1 MDNNE
6 QFEKVEIFDTPQELA
21 ASMQA
26 DAQQTETTTTE
37 EPPQQES
44 QPVEETSTPE
54 VTQEATPESEPQV
67 ESTQEQTSEPV
78 QEEESK
84 YQATTDDLIDY
95 QASTDNNDNT
105 TQQYSDNDI
114 ESAVFNYVSER
125 LGREVKSFDEFSQ
138 PQNAMDERIQKI
150 AEFVQNTGRA
160 PEDWFKYQSLN
171 PSEMDDLTAVR
182 IKYSQD
188 YPDLNFNEINTLISA
203 KYKMNPDEFSEDD
216 IKVSALQLKID
227 GTDARKNIEE
237 IRNTYAAPIQ
247 KETSTQPK
255 ESYFTQDWMN
265 NMQRETSS
273 FEGLE
278 FDLGNGKNF
287 NFGVGENYRKTLV
300 DSHQNAENYLDR
312 YKDTNGNWD
321 YDTFNSHQTLIDN
334 IDNIVASAYRQGM
347 GDGQRGLVDKAA
359 NVSTN
364 TPSQNSAQNNNNSLV
379 EQVRNIMGSNSNKM
393 TFNI

>member
-1 MDNNE
+1 MDE
-6 QFEKVEIFDTPQELA
+6 QFEKAEIFDTPEQLA

-26 DAQQTETTTTE
+26 DAQPTQEA
-37 EPPQQES
+37 PQEES
-44 QPVEETSTPE
+44 QPV
-54 VTQEATPESEPQV
+54 SEPV
-67 ESTQEQTSEPV
+67 QEQTEQVETVQEQTNEPV
-78 QEEESK
+78 QEEEFQ
-84 YQATTDDLIDY
+84 YQATTDDNIEQ
-95 QASTDNNDNT
+95 QASTDNDNT
-105 TQQYSDNDI
+105 TQQYSDDDI

-138 PQNAMDERIQKI
+138 PQSAIDDRVQKI

-188 YPDLNFNEINTLISA
+188 YPDLNFNPTHTLIGA
-203 KYKMNPDEFSEDD
+203 KYKMHPDESSEDE

-237 IRNTYAAPIQ
+237 IRNTYAAPVQ
-247 KETSTQPK
+247 QRTSEQE
-255 ESYFTQDWMN
+255 ESYFTEDWAQ

-300 DSHQNAENYLDR
+300 SNHQNAENYLDR
-312 YKDTNGNWD
+312 YVDSNGNWD

-334 IDNIVASAYRQGM
+334 IDNIVSSAYRQGM

-364 TPSQNSAQNNNNSLV
+364 TPSQNSAQNNNNSLA
-379 EQVRNIMGSNSNKM
+379 EQVKNIMGSNSNKM

>member
-1 MDNNE
+1 MEEE
-6 QFEKVEIFDTPQELA
+6 QFEKVEIFDTPEQLA

-26 DAQQTETTTTE
+26 DAQPTQEA
-37 EPPQQES
+37 PQQES
-44 QPVEETSTPE
+44 QPVSEQP
-54 VTQEATPESEPQV
+54 VTEQV
-67 ESTQEQTSEPV
+67 EQGASTQAEPVQEQTSEPV
-78 QEEESK
+78 QQEESI

-95 QASTDNNDNT
+95 EASKDNNDNT

-138 PQNAMDERIQKI
+138 PQSAMDERIQKI
-150 AEFVQNTGRA
+150 AEFVQNTGRG

-188 YPDLNFNEINTLISA
+188 YPQLNFNEINTLVGA
-203 KYKMNPDEFSEDD
+203 KYKTNADEFSEDD

-227 GTDARKNIEE
+227 ATDARKNIEE
-237 IRNTYAAPIQ
+237 IRNTYAAPMQ
-247 KETSTQPK
+247 KEASEQQV
-255 ESYFTQDWMN
+255 ESYFTEDWAQ
-265 NMQRETSS
+265 NMHKETSS

-300 DSHQNAENYLDR
+300 NNHQNAESYLDR

-334 IDNIVASAYRQGM
+334 IDNIVSSAYRQGM

-364 TPSQNSAQNNNNSLV
+364 TPSQNTAQNNTNSLA
-379 EQVRNIMGSNSNKM
+379 EQVKNIMGSNSNKM

>member
-1 MDNNE
+1 MEE
-6 QFEKVEIFDTPQELA
+6 QFEKAEIFDTPEQLA

-26 DAQQTETTTTE
+26 DAQPTQEA
-37 EPPQQES
+37 PQEES
-44 QPVEETSTPE
+44 QPVSEPVQEQTE
-54 VTQEATPESEPQV
+54 QEAPPQV
-67 ESTQEQTSEPV
+67 EPVQEQTNEPV
-78 QEEESK
+78 QEEEFQ
-84 YQATTDDLIDY
+84 YQATTDDNIEQ
-95 QASTDNNDNT
+95 QASTDNDNT
-105 TQQYSDNDI
+105 TQQYSDDDI

-125 LGREVKSFDEFSQ
+125 LGREVNSFDEFSQ
-138 PQNAMDERIQKI
+138 PQSAIDDRVQKI

-188 YPDLNFNEINTLISA
+188 YPDLNFNEINTLIGA
-203 KYKMNPDEFSEDD
+203 KYKMNPDEFSEDE

-237 IRNTYAAPIQ
+237 IRNTYAAPVQ
-247 KETSTQPK
+247 QRTSEQE
-255 ESYFTQDWMN
+255 ESYFTEDWAQ

-300 DSHQNAENYLDR
+300 SNHQNAENYLDR
-312 YKDTNGNWD
+312 YVDSNGNWD

-334 IDNIVASAYRQGM
+334 IDNIVSSAYRQGM
-347 GDGQRGLVDKAA
+347 GDGQRGLVNKAA

-364 TPSQNSAQNNNNSLV
+364 TPSQNSAQNNTNSLA

>member
-1 MDNNE
+1 MEE
-6 QFEKVEIFDTPQELA
+6 QFEKAEIFDTPEQLA

-26 DAQQTETTTTE
+26 DAQPTQEA
-37 EPPQQES
+37 PQEES
-44 QPVEETSTPE
+44 QPVSEPVQEQTE
-54 VTQEATPESEPQV
+54 QEAPPQV
-67 ESTQEQTSEPV
+67 EPVQEQTNEPV
-78 QEEESK
+78 QEEEFQ
-84 YQATTDDLIDY
+84 YQATTDDNIEQ
-95 QASTDNNDNT
+95 QASTDNDNT
-105 TQQYSDNDI
+105 TQQYSDDDI

-138 PQNAMDERIQKI
+138 PQSAIDDRVQKI

-188 YPDLNFNEINTLISA
+188 YPDLNFNEINTLIGA
-203 KYKMNPDEFSEDD
+203 KYKMNPDEFSEDE

-237 IRNTYAAPIQ
+237 IRNTYAAPVQ
-247 KETSTQPK
+247 QRTSEQE
-255 ESYFTQDWMN
+255 ESYFTEDWAQ

-300 DSHQNAENYLDR
+300 SNHQNAENYLDR
-312 YKDTNGNWD
+312 YVDSNGNWD

-334 IDNIVASAYRQGM
+334 IDNIVSSAYRQGM
-347 GDGQRGLVDKAA
+347 GDGQRGLVNKAA

-364 TPSQNSAQNNNNSLV
+364 TPSQNSAQNNTNSLA

>member
-1 MDNNE
+1 MDE
-6 QFEKVEIFDTPQELA
+6 QFEKAEIFDTPEQLA

-26 DAQQTETTTTE
+26 DAQPTQEA
-37 EPPQQES
+37 PQEES
-44 QPVEETSTPE
+44 QPVSEPVQEQTE
-54 VTQEATPESEPQV
+54 QEAPPQV
-67 ESTQEQTSEPV
+67 EPVQEQTNEPV
-78 QEEESK
+78 QEEEFQ
-84 YQATTDDLIDY
+84 YQATTDDNIEQ
-95 QASTDNNDNT
+95 QASTDNDNT
-105 TQQYSDNDI
+105 TQQYSDDDI

-138 PQNAMDERIQKI
+138 PQSAIDDRVQKI

-188 YPDLNFNEINTLISA
+188 YPDLNFNEINTLIGA
-203 KYKMNPDEFSEDD
+203 KYKMNPDEFSEDE

-237 IRNTYAAPIQ
+237 IRNTYAAPVQ
-247 KETSTQPK
+247 QRTSEQE
-255 ESYFTQDWMN
+255 ESYFTEDWAQ

-300 DSHQNAENYLDR
+300 SNHQNAENYLDR
-312 YKDTNGNWD
+312 YVDSNGNWD

-334 IDNIVASAYRQGM
+334 IDNIVSSAYRQGM
-347 GDGQRGLVDKAA
+347 GDGQRGLVNKAA

-364 TPSQNSAQNNNNSLV
+364 TPSQNSAQNNTNSLA

>member
-1 MDNNE
+1 MEE
-6 QFEKVEIFDTPQELA
+6 QFEKVEIFDTPEQLA

-26 DAQQTETTTTE
+26 DAQQTTTTE
-37 EPPQQES
+37 EAPQQES

-54 VTQEATPESEPQV
+54 VAQQSEPQV
-67 ESTQEQTSEPV
+67 ETVQEQTTEPEQP
-78 QEEESK
+78 QEIE
-84 YQATTDDLIDY
+84 YQATTDDQIEY
-95 QASTDNNDNT
+95 QTTTDNNDNR
-105 TQQYSDNDI
+105 TQQYSDDDI

-125 LGREVKSFDEFSQ
+125 LGREVKSFEDFSQ
-138 PQNAMDERIQKI
+138 PQNALDERIQKI
-150 AEFVQNTGRA
+150 AEFVENTGRN

-188 YPDLNFNEINTLISA
+188 YPDLNFNEINTLIGA
-203 KYKMNPDEFSEDD
+203 KYKMNPDEYSEDE
-216 IKVSALQLKID
+216 IRVSALQLKID

-237 IRNTYAAPIQ
+237 IRNTYAAPA
-247 KETSTQPK
+247 KVESSEQPQ
-255 ESYFTQDWMN
+255 ESYFNQDWMN
-265 NMQRETSS
+265 NMQRETQD

-287 NFGVGENYRKTLV
+287 NFGVGEEYRNKLMN
-300 DSHQNAENYLDR
+300 QNQNVEGYLDR
-312 YKDTNGNWD
+312 YRDPNGNWD

-359 NVSTN
+359 NVSSG
-364 TPSQNSAQNNNNSLV
+364 TPSQAPNQNTNSSLA
-379 EQVRNIMGSNSNKM
+379 EQVKSIMGANSNKM

>member
-1 MDNNE
+1 MEE
-6 QFEKVEIFDTPQELA
+6 QFEKAEIFDTPEQLA

-26 DAQQTETTTTE
+26 DAQPTQEA
-37 EPPQQES
+37 PQEES
-44 QPVEETSTPE
+44 QPVSEPVQEQTE
-54 VTQEATPESEPQV
+54 QEAPPQV
-67 ESTQEQTSEPV
+67 EPVQEQTNEPV
-78 QEEESK
+78 QEEEFQ
-84 YQATTDDLIDY
+84 YQATTDDNIEQ
-95 QASTDNNDNT
+95 QASTDNDNT
-105 TQQYSDNDI
+105 TQQYSDDDI

-138 PQNAMDERIQKI
+138 PQSAIDDRVQKI

-188 YPDLNFNEINTLISA
+188 YPDLNFNEINTLIGA
-203 KYKMNPDEFSEDD
+203 KYKMNPDEFSEDE

-237 IRNTYAAPIQ
+237 IRNTYAAPVQ
-247 KETSTQPK
+247 QRTSEQE
-255 ESYFTQDWMN
+255 ESYFTEDWAQ

-300 DSHQNAENYLDR
+300 SNHQNAENYLDR
-312 YKDTNGNWD
+312 YVDSNGNWD

-364 TPSQNSAQNNNNSLV
+364 TPSQNSAQNNNNSLA
-379 EQVRNIMGSNSNKM
+379 EQVKNIMGANSNKM

>member
-1 MDNNE
+1 MEE
-6 QFEKVEIFDTPQELA
+6 QFEKAEIFDTPEQLA

-26 DAQQTETTTTE
+26 DAQPTQEA
-37 EPPQQES
+37 PQEES
-44 QPVEETSTPE
+44 QPV
-54 VTQEATPESEPQV
+54 SEPV
-67 ESTQEQTSEPV
+67 QEQTEQVETVQEQTNEPV
-78 QEEESK
+78 QEEEFQ
-84 YQATTDDLIDY
+84 YQATTDDNIEQ
-95 QASTDNNDNT
+95 QASTDNDNT

-138 PQNAMDERIQKI
+138 PQSAIDDRVQKI

-188 YPDLNFNEINTLISA
+188 YPDLNFNEINTLIGA
-203 KYKMNPDEFSEDD
+203 KYKMNPDEFSEDE

-237 IRNTYAAPIQ
+237 IRNTYAAPVQ
-247 KETSTQPK
+247 QRTSEQE
-255 ESYFTQDWMN
+255 ESYFTEDWAQ

-300 DSHQNAENYLDR
+300 SNHQNAENYLDR
-312 YKDTNGNWD
+312 YVDSNGNWD

-334 IDNIVASAYRQGM
+334 IDNIVSSAYRQGM

-364 TPSQNSAQNNNNSLV
+364 TPSQNSAQNNNNSLA
-379 EQVRNIMGSNSNKM
+379 EQVKNIMGANSNKM

>member
-1 MDNNE
+1 MDNNNNE

-37 EPPQQES
+37 KAPQQES
-44 QPVEETSTPE
+44 QSVEETSTPK
-54 VTQEATPESEPQV
+54 VALQSEQQV
-67 ESTQEQTSEPV
+67 EGI
-78 QEEESK
+78 QEEENK
-84 YQATTDDLIDY
+84 YQATTDDLIEE
-95 QASTDNNDNT
+95 QASTDNDNT

-125 LGREVKSFDEFSQ
+125 LGREVKSFEDFSQ

-188 YPDLNFNEINTLISA
+188 YPQLNFNEINTLIGA

-255 ESYFTQDWMN
+255 ESYFTKDWVQ

-300 DSHQNAENYLDR
+300 DSHQNVENYLDR

-321 YDTFNSHQTLIDN
+321 YDSFNSHQTLIDN

-364 TPSQNSAQNNNNSLV
+364 TPSQNYAQNNTNSLA
-379 EQVRNIMGSNSNKM
+379 EQVKNIMGSNSNKM

>member
-1 MDNNE
+1 MEE
-6 QFEKVEIFDTPQELA
+6 QFEKAEIFDTPQELA

-26 DAQQTETTTTE
+26 DAQKTETTTTE
-37 EPPQQES
+37 EAPQQES
-44 QPVEETSTPE
+44 QSVEETSTPE
-54 VTQEATPESEPQV
+54 VAPQSEPQV
-67 ESTQEQTSEPV
+67 ELTQEQTSEPV
-78 QEEESK
+78 QEESK
-84 YQATTDDLIDY
+84 YQATTDDNIEN
-95 QASTDNNDNT
+95 QASTDNDNT

-125 LGREVKSFDEFSQ
+125 LGREVKSFEDFSQ

-188 YPDLNFNEINTLISA
+188 YPQLNFNEINTLIGA

-247 KETSTQPK
+247 KETSEQPK
-255 ESYFTQDWMN
+255 ESYFTKDWVQ
-265 NMQRETSS
+265 NMQRETTS

-321 YDTFNSHQTLIDN
+321 YDSFNSHQTLIDN
-334 IDNIVASAYRQGM
+334 IDNIVSSAYRQGM

-364 TPSQNSAQNNNNSLV
+364 TPSQNTAQNNTNSLA
-379 EQVRNIMGSNSNKM
+379 EQVKNIMGSNSNKM

>member
-1 MDNNE
+1 MEE
-6 QFEKVEIFDTPQELA
+6 QFEKAEIFDTPEQLA

-26 DAQQTETTTTE
+26 DAQPTQEA
-37 EPPQQES
+37 PQQES
-44 QPVEETSTPE
+44 QPV
-54 VTQEATPESEPQV
+54 
-67 ESTQEQTSEPV
+67 SEPV
-78 QEEESK
+78 QEQTEQEAPPQVEPVQEQTNEPVQQEEFQ
-84 YQATTDDLIDY
+84 YQATTDDNIEQ
-95 QASTDNNDNT
+95 QASTDNDNT

-125 LGREVKSFDEFSQ
+125 LGREVKSFDDFSQ

-150 AEFVQNTGRA
+150 AEFVQNTGRG

-171 PSEMDDLTAVR
+171 PSEMDDMTAVK

-188 YPDLNFNEINTLISA
+188 YPQLNFNEINTLVSS
-203 KYKMNPDEFSEDD
+203 KYKTNPDEFSEGELQ
-216 IKVSALQLKID
+216 VSALQLKID
-227 GTDARKNIEE
+227 ATDARNNIEE
-237 IRNTYAAPIQ
+237 IRNTYAAPMQ
-247 KETSTQPK
+247 EETPEQQ
-255 ESYFTQDWMN
+255 ESYFTEDWAQD
-265 NMQRETSS
+265 MQRETSS

-300 DSHQNAENYLDR
+300 DNHQNAENYLDR
-312 YKDTNGNWD
+312 YVDPNGNWD

-334 IDNIVASAYRQGM
+334 IDNIVSSAYRQGM
-347 GDGQRGLVDKAA
+347 GDGQRGLVNKAA

-364 TPSQNSAQNNNNSLV
+364 TPSQNAAQNNTNSLA
-379 EQVRNIMGSNSNKM
+379 EQVKNIMGANSNKM

>member
-1 MDNNE
+1 MEE
-6 QFEKVEIFDTPQELA
+6 QFEKVEIFDTPEQLA

-26 DAQQTETTTTE
+26 DAQQTTQEA
-37 EPPQQES
+37 PQQES
-44 QPVEETSTPE
+44 QPVSEQPAVEQPTVEQPATEQVASTEPAPQPE
-54 VTQEATPESEPQV
+54 V
-67 ESTQEQTSEPV
+67 QEQP
-78 QEEESK
+78 QETQ
-84 YQATTDDLIDY
+84 YQATTDDQIEY
-95 QASTDNNDNT
+95 QATTDNNDNN
-105 TQQYSDNDI
+105 TQQYSDDDI

-125 LGREVKSFDEFSQ
+125 LGREVKSFEDFSQ
-138 PQNAMDERIQKI
+138 PQKAIDERIQKI
-150 AEFVQNTGRA
+150 AEFVENTGRN

-188 YPDLNFNEINTLISA
+188 YPDLNFNEINTLIGS
-203 KYKMNPDEFSEDD
+203 KYKMNPDEYSEDE

-237 IRNTYAAPIQ
+237 IRNTYAAPA
-247 KETSTQPK
+247 KAESSEQPQ
-255 ESYFTQDWMN
+255 ESYFNQDWMN
-265 NMQRETSS
+265 NMQRETKD

-287 NFGVGENYRKTLV
+287 NFGVGNDYKNTLINNN
-300 DSHQNAENYLDR
+300 QNAENYLDR
-312 YKDTNGNWD
+312 YVDSNGNWD

-347 GDGQRGLVDKAA
+347 GDGQRGLVNKAA
-359 NVSTN
+359 NVSTD
-364 TPSQNSAQNNNNSLV
+364 TPSQTPNQNTNSSLA
-379 EQVRNIMGSNSNKM
+379 EQVKSIMGANSNKM

>member
-1 MDNNE
+1 MEE
-6 QFEKVEIFDTPQELA
+6 QFEKAEIFDTPEQLA

-26 DAQQTETTTTE
+26 DAQPTQEA
-37 EPPQQES
+37 PQEES
-44 QPVEETSTPE
+44 QPV
-54 VTQEATPESEPQV
+54 SEPV
-67 ESTQEQTSEPV
+67 QEQTEQVETVQEQTNEPV
-78 QEEESK
+78 QEEEFQ
-84 YQATTDDLIDY
+84 YQATTDDNIEQ
-95 QASTDNNDNT
+95 QASTDNDNT
-105 TQQYSDNDI
+105 TQQYSDDDI

-138 PQNAMDERIQKI
+138 PQSAIDDRVQKI

-188 YPDLNFNEINTLISA
+188 YPDLNFNEINTLIGA
-203 KYKMNPDEFSEDD
+203 KYKMNPDEFSEDE

-237 IRNTYAAPIQ
+237 IRNTYAAPVQ
-247 KETSTQPK
+247 QRTSEQE
-255 ESYFTQDWMN
+255 ESYFTEDWAQ

-300 DSHQNAENYLDR
+300 SNHQNAENYLDR
-312 YKDTNGNWD
+312 YVDSNGNWD

-334 IDNIVASAYRQGM
+334 IDNIVSSAYRQGM
-347 GDGQRGLVDKAA
+347 GDGQRGLVNKAA

-364 TPSQNSAQNNNNSLV
+364 TPSQNAAQNNTNSLA
-379 EQVRNIMGSNSNKM
+379 EQVKNIMGANSNKM

>member
-1 MDNNE
+1 MDE
-6 QFEKVEIFDTPQELA
+6 QFEKAEIFDTPEQLA

-26 DAQQTETTTTE
+26 DAQPTQEA
-37 EPPQQES
+37 PQEES
-44 QPVEETSTPE
+44 QPV
-54 VTQEATPESEPQV
+54 
-67 ESTQEQTSEPV
+67 SEPV
-78 QEEESK
+78 QEQTEQEAPPQVEPVQEQTNEPVQQEEFQ
-84 YQATTDDLIDY
+84 YQATTDDNIEQ
-95 QASTDNNDNT
+95 QASTDNDNT
-105 TQQYSDNDI
+105 TQQYSDDDI

-138 PQNAMDERIQKI
+138 PQSAIDDRVQKI

-188 YPDLNFNEINTLISA
+188 YPDLNFNEINTLIGA
-203 KYKMNPDEFSEDD
+203 KYKMNPDEFSEDE

-237 IRNTYAAPIQ
+237 IRNTYAAPVQ
-247 KETSTQPK
+247 QRTSEQE
-255 ESYFTQDWMN
+255 ESYFTEDWAQ

-300 DSHQNAENYLDR
+300 SNHQNAENYLDR
-312 YKDTNGNWD
+312 YVDSNGNWD

-364 TPSQNSAQNNNNSLV
+364 TPSQNSAQNNNNSLA
-379 EQVRNIMGSNSNKM
+379 EQVKNIMGANSNKM

>member
-1 MDNNE
+1 MDE
-6 QFEKVEIFDTPQELA
+6 QFEKAEIFDTPEQLA

-26 DAQQTETTTTE
+26 DAQPTQEA
-37 EPPQQES
+37 PQQES
-44 QPVEETSTPE
+44 QPVSEPVQEQTE
-54 VTQEATPESEPQV
+54 QEAPPQV
-67 ESTQEQTSEPV
+67 EPVQEQTNEPV
-78 QEEESK
+78 QEEEFQ
-84 YQATTDDLIDY
+84 YQATTDDNIEQ
-95 QASTDNNDNT
+95 QASTDNDNT
-105 TQQYSDNDI
+105 TQQYSDDDI

-138 PQNAMDERIQKI
+138 PQSAIDDRVQKI

-188 YPDLNFNEINTLISA
+188 YPDLNFNEINTLIGA
-203 KYKMNPDEFSEDD
+203 KYKMNPDEFSEDE

-237 IRNTYAAPIQ
+237 IRNTYAAPVQ
-247 KETSTQPK
+247 QRTSEQE
-255 ESYFTQDWMN
+255 ESYFTEDWAQ

-300 DSHQNAENYLDR
+300 ANHQNAENYLDR
-312 YKDTNGNWD
+312 YVDSNGNWD

-364 TPSQNSAQNNNNSLV
+364 TPSQNSAQNNNNSLA
-379 EQVRNIMGSNSNKM
+379 EQVKNIMGANSNKM